1 MVAGR
6 LAPPRFIIR
15 QTNKKDGSSAGW
27 RWAVGKLGIRRQRE
41 REEGGSW
48 CVVAGEFLEVQRGG
62 RRRGGRGLKKAVA
75 VHAGEGGGL
84 SI

>member
-6 LAPPRFIIR
+6 LAPQFIIR
-15 QTNKKDGSSAGW
+15 QTNKKDGSWAGW

-48 CVVAGEFLEVQRGG
+48 CLVAGEFLEVQRGK
-62 RRRGGRGLKKAVA
+62 RWKTEGLKKAVA

>member
-1 MVAGR
+1 MGVRQVGAGQ
-6 LAPPRFIIR
+6 L
-15 QTNKKDGSSAGW
+15 GSLESEG
-27 RWAVGKLGIRRQRE
+27 RERE
-41 REEGGSW
+41 REEDGSW

>member
-1 MVAGR
+1 LGR
-6 LAPPRFIIR
+6 LALGSWEARN
-15 QTNKKDGSSAGW
+15 QTTE
-27 RWAVGKLGIRRQRE
+27 RE

-48 CVVAGEFLEVQRGG
+48 CLVAGEFLEVQRGK
-62 RRRGGRGLKKAVA
+62 RWKTEGLKKAVA

>member
-1 MVAGR
+1 MGVGQVGAGQ
-6 LAPPRFIIR
+6 LGSLESEDR
-15 QTNKKDGSSAGW
+15 Q
-27 RWAVGKLGIRRQRE
+27 

-48 CVVAGEFLEVQRGG
+48 CLVAGEFLEVQRGK
-62 RRRGGRGLKKAVA
+62 RWKTEGLKKAVA

>member
-1 MVAGR
+1 LGR
-6 LAPPRFIIR
+6 LALGSWEARN
-15 QTNKKDGSSAGW
+15 QTTE
-27 RWAVGKLGIRRQRE
+27 RERE

-48 CVVAGEFLEVQRGG
+48 CLVAGEFLEVQRGK
-62 RRRGGRGLKKAVA
+62 RWKTEGLKKAVA